1 MTATVASHAR
11 RRTVAAAKKS
21 ARNNNKLLCIDL
33 LRQPLHLSPFTPMI
47 QHGTRGGVVT
57 CCTSGQ
63 ASPSSC
69 NPGVQQTMVVTL

>member
-33 LRQPLHLSPFTPMI
+33 LRQSLHLSPFTPMI
-47 QHGTRGGVVT
+47 QHELG
-57 CCTSGQ
+57 
-63 ASPSSC
+63 SC
-69 NPGVQQTMVVTL
+69 NLLYLGSG